1 MKEFFKKKDIIIIG
15 AVVLVIVIAAV
26 VVLLTGSGGGT
37 KAHLAIYVGD
47 MLYREVELD
56 EEKTVTVNQ
65 GQGVINK
72 VHVTKNGFYM
82 ESSSCD
88 NQDCVHQGEV
98 TLDNYEDRVLMN
110 WIVCLPN
117 QVTLELVVED
127 DDANTVDNWA
137 DTGYEEEE

>member
-1 MKEFFKKKDIIIIG
+1 MKEFFKRKDALIIG
-15 AVVLVIVIAAV
+15 IIVLMVAVIAAV
-26 VVLLTGSGGGT
+26 ILVIGTSGGT

-47 MLYREVELD
+47 VLYREVELG
-56 EEKTVTVNQ
+56 EERTVTVNQ

-72 VHVTKNGFYM
+72 VHVTRDGFYM
-82 ESSSCD
+82 ESSSCA

-117 QVTLELVVED
+117 QVTLELVVDDGAEEPPIEEVED
-127 DDANTVDNWA
+127 GTA
-137 DTGYEEEE
+137 EE